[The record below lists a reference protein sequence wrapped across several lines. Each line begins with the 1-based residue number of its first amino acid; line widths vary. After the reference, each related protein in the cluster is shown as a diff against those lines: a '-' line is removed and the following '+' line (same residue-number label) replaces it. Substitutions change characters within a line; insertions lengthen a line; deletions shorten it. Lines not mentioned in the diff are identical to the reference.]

1 MARPTKEHFAFHKEN
16 NYKSQT
22 QCYHRWWLY
31 LTLIP
36 IYLPMAVFSTD
47 LELKNVLF
55 IVLSQ
60 RDDFHIKEAEHFKA
74 HFDQQLQSLDKVRFV
89 EWESH

>member
-1 MARPTKEHFAFHKEN
+1 
-16 NYKSQT
+16 
-22 QCYHRWWLY
+22 
-31 LTLIP
+31 
-36 IYLPMAVFSTD
+36 MAVFSTD